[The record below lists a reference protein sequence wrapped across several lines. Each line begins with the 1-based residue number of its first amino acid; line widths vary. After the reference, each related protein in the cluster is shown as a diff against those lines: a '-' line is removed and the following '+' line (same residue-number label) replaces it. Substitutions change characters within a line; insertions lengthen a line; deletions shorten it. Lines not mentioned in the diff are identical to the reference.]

1 MLSFNILFFLVVSII
16 GSITVVRQ
24 IVGNQKHLDHSTIR
38 DFMLKRLSDRER
50 RRVTTHLGICE
61 SCRKLFTSYGE
72 NRPLED
78 HLIDPDE

>member
-1 MLSFNILFFLVVSII
+1 MLSYIFLFFVGASILGAVAVI
-16 GSITVVRQ
+16 RQ
-24 IVGNQKHLDHSTIR
+24 IIGNQKHLDEETIR
-38 DFMLKRLSDRER
+38 NFMLKRLSERDR

-61 SCRKLFTSYGE
+61 RCQDIFTGYGQ